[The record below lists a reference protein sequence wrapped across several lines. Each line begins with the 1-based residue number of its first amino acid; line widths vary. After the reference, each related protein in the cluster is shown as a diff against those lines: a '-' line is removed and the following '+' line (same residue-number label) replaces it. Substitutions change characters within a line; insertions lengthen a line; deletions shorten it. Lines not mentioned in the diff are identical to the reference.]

1 MGMVVV
7 PRGAGAVIR
16 FGRRR
21 VQVGQGGDAGAV
33 GMVRR
38 LCLGGMGWISWR

>member
-21 VQVGQGGDAGAV
+21 VQVGQGGDAGAAGNGEEV
-33 GMVRR
+33 VFSGDRVD
-38 LCLGGMGWISWR
+38 